1 MKIIAIGMMALAISC
16 GSTTTRQAGDQ
27 QGGQTVVGKVQ
38 LEDFEFAMSKL
49 IVALSDS
56 GVLSS
61 DTTVFFLKDGTHTPI
76 AGVDNKSTTPMD
88 HNGMKISLCNYLMND
103 LYKRDMCELV
113 ATAKGYD
120 RAKYGLKVLI
130 VNEAVTGERKIIGKA
145 DESNR
150 IVMTFE
156 LYDLESE
163 SIAFI
168 SSEVVQKNSQ

>member
-1 MKIIAIGMMALAISC
+1 
-16 GSTTTRQAGDQ
+16 
-27 QGGQTVVGKVQ
+27 
-38 LEDFEFAMSKL
+38 
-49 IVALSDS
+49 
-56 GVLSS
+56 
-61 DTTVFFLKDGTHTPI
+61 
-76 AGVDNKSTTPMD
+76 
-88 HNGMKISLCNYLMND
+88 MND